1 MTADG
6 AVAPDIGIDAI
17 AQPAKAHLA
26 NNLDF
31 MRFAAALAV
40 LISHCYPVFG
50 ERFDLL
56 QHWTGW
62 LTLGGVAVAV
72 FFIMS
77 GFLIAQSWARD
88 PNAFRFLRNRA
99 LRILPALYVLIL
111 VSFLVAGPLLTEL
124 PLPAYFSGDNIAGAL
139 SQFGVF
145 WLKDYVPGV
154 FAHNIL
160 AGDFNGSLWTIP
172 QEVACYLAAVMLGV
186 LGLFSNRWTVT
197 ATAVATFGL
206 YIWFTYFTATDPVV
220 LNMQA
225 KTMAGNAAFFFAGS
239 AFYFWWPL
247 LPKLHG
253 LYALAVLVAILALGG
268 SRAPVVLHIILPFL
282 VMSMALHPTRRLS
295 KFGER
300 GDYSYG
306 IYLYAFPV
314 SQSVMYFLGPSV
326 TLPGLMVL
334 STVGTLICAYL
345 SWRFVEA
352 PSLTLKRYGLPAV
365 ASRFNARHQSQA

>member
-6 AVAPDIGIDAI
+6 AVAPVIRTEGTV
-17 AQPAKAHLA
+17 QPAKAHLA

-40 LISHCYPVFG
+40 LISHCYPIFG
-50 ERFDLL
+50 QQFDLL

-62 LTLGGVAVAV
+62 LTLGGVAVDV

-77 GFLIAQSWARD
+77 GFLIAQSWSRD

-111 VSFLVAGPLLTEL
+111 VSYLIAGPLLTEL
-124 PLPAYFSGDNIAGAL
+124 PLGAYFSGANIAGTL

-145 WLKDYVPGV
+145 WLKYYVPGV
-154 FAHNIL
+154 FTHNVL
-160 AGDFNGSLWTIP
+160 PVDFNGSLWTIP
-172 QEVACYLAAVMLGV
+172 LEVLCYLAALALGL
-186 LGLFSNRWTVT
+186 LGLFSNRRTTT
-197 ATAVATFGL
+197 AAAVATFAL
-206 YIWFTYFTATDPVV
+206 YVYCTYFMAADHVL
-220 LNMQA
+220 LNMSARQM
-225 KTMAGNAAFFFAGS
+225 TGNAAFFFAGS
-239 AFYFWWPL
+239 ALFFWWPL

-253 LYALAVLVAILALGG
+253 VYALIGMMALLALGG
-268 SRAPVVLHIILPFL
+268 FRAPVALHLLLPFL

-314 SQSVMYFLGPSV
+314 SQAVMYFLGPAV

-334 STVGTLICAYL
+334 SAVGTMICAVL

-352 PSLTLKRYGLPAV
+352 PSLKLKRYGLQ
-365 ASRFNARHQSQA
+365 SNAYRHAQA